1 MATPRR
7 IAWDDARVWEA
18 MVDWRWVPPFAR
30 RFTTDRFDLIVTPGS
45 YSMTT
50 VYGFQV
56 PELEKV
62 DAALDEV
69 ETLARSNQAT
79 GARFQILPTA
89 RPLDLEDRLVRRGY
103 SVLDQVEV
111 LVYDFH
117 DESGRARLP
126 SFHLPVEIS
135 AREAKNDD
143 EYSAF
148 VGLNAP
154 LWDSPEPPE
163 ETRRGLEADF
173 QKRVADT
180 DHSGRYVVWKD
191 STPIGHGGLEVA
203 GPVARFWGS
212 AILPAYRN
220 LGAYGALVLARCEE
234 AVRQGAEIALVT
246 ARIGTSGP
254 ILKRHGF
261 RVVGPISNFE
271 VRWPHD

>member
-1 MATPRR
+1 MATPSRF
-7 IAWDDARVWEA
+7 AWDDTRVWKA
-18 MVDWRWVPPFAR
+18 MVDWRWVPPFSR
-30 RFTTDRFDLIVTPGS
+30 RFTTDRFDLILTPGS

-56 PELEKV
+56 QEPEKV
-62 DAALDEV
+62 EATLDEV
-69 ETLARSNQAT
+69 ETLARSNHAT

-89 RPLDLEDRLVRRGY
+89 RPLDLGERLVRRGY
-103 SVLDQVEV
+103 SALDEVEV

-117 DESGRARLP
+117 DESGRTRLP
-126 SFHLPVEIS
+126 NFRLSAEIS
-135 AREAKNDD
+135 AREARNDED
-143 EYSAF
+143 YSAF
-148 VGLNAP
+148 VGLNGP
-154 LWDSPEPPE
+154 IWNNPEPPV
-163 ETRRGLEADF
+163 ETRKGLEEDF
-173 QKRVADT
+173 RKRVADT
-180 DHSGRYVVWKD
+180 GHSGRYVVWKE
-191 STPIGHGGLEVA
+191 STPIGHGGLEVV

-212 AILPAYRN
+212 GILPAYRN

-271 VRWPHD
+271 IRWPQD